1 MITHERW
8 QRIKEIFHA
17 AQERTPAERTS
28 FLKEVCG
35 DDASIREE
43 VEALLTADAGNDD
56 FLSSPAYEF
65 AAGML
70 ASETNEFLAGQ
81 KIGRFEIQC
90 SLGAGGM
97 GQIYLAHDANLNRKI
112 ALKLISSEFATDPR
126 RVHRFEQ
133 EARAASA
140 LNHPNVCV
148 IHEIAITDTG
158 RHFIAME
165 FIEGVTLRDQ
175 LERGPLT
182 LFEALN
188 VATQVAA
195 ALSSAHASGIVHR
208 DIKP

>member
-8 QRIKEIFHA
+8 QRIKEIFHS
-17 AQERTPAERTS
+17 AQDRTPAERLD
-28 FLKEVCG
+28 FLHEVCG
-35 DDASIREE
+35 DDEDMREE

-70 ASETNEFLAGQ
+70 SSEASEFSAGQ
-81 KIGRFEIQC
+81 QVGPYTILC

-97 GQIYLAHDANLNRKI
+97 GQIYLARDKALGRKI
-112 ALKLISSEFATDPR
+112 ALKLISPEFATDPR
-126 RVHRFEQ
+126 RVLRFEQ

-148 IHEIAITDTG
+148 IHQIGITENG

-165 FIEGVTLRDQ
+165 HIQGITLRDQ
-175 LERGPLT
+175 LSRGTLTPL
-182 LFEALN
+182 EALRIA
-188 VATQVAA
+188 VQVGA
-195 ALSSAHASGIVHR
+195 ALASAHAAG
-208 DIKP
+208 